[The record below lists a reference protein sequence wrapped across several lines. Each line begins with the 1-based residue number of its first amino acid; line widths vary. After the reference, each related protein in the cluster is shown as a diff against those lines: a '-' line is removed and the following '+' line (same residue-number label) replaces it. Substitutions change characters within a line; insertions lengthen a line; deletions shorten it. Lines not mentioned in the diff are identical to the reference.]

1 LNGNAFR
8 KIKMKRKFS
17 CVQGCSDC
25 CIYRDYYPSVHYGK
39 IGVLVLPD
47 EKPALESLARDRNI
61 TVKFLPRLASG
72 TNAPDKIIAYQMMGK
87 NDDGDLCPFLDV
99 EGTATSPHGG
109 FKCGIYDER
118 PLACRAYPVID
129 STGTALLDEHCQFCR
144 QFSTTRADVAGL
156 EDEIAAL
163 NEIRAEVKEGTTHIW
178 RYATATGR
186 IEDKNKMAPEG
197 WIRE

>member
-25 CIYRDYYPSVHYGK
+25 CIYRDYYPSVRYGK

-47 EKPALESLARDRNI
+47 EKPVLESIARGRNI
-61 TVKFLPRLASG
+61 EIKILPRLASG
-72 TNAPDKIIAYQMMGK
+72 TDSPDTIIAYQMMGK

-99 EGTATSPHGG
+99 EGTASSPHGG
-109 FKCGIYDER
+109 FRCGIYDRR
-118 PLACRAYPVID
+118 PAACRAYPVID
-129 STGTALLDEHCQFCR
+129 SAESAQLDEHCQFCK
-144 QFSTTRADVAGL
+144 QFSTTRANVAGL

-163 NEIRAEVKEGTTHIW
+163 GRIKEKVRGTTHIW
-178 RYATATGR
+178 RYATATGKT
-186 IEDKNKMAPEG
+186 EDKSKMAPEG
-197 WIRE
+197 WIREE